1 MLDDPGEQIGF
12 VSILQ
17 NAHAHQIAVSE
28 AMEFVGVGV
37 LGLAVGFV
45 GNKQDRFVDFS
56 ESIGHFGV
64 QGYQSAARVDNK
76 QEHIGFFD
84 GREDLQFDLVGQ
96 IIDVLD
102 SDSTGIDQFE
112 MATFMFDQGRK
123 AISGHP
129 GKVFDDRQAATVE
142 PIKDRTFADIRSAY
156 NCNARNS
163 HRKTMDR

>member
-1 MLDDPGEQIGF
+1 MLDDPGEQVGF

-17 NAHAHQIAVSE
+17 NTHAHQIAVSE

-45 GNKQDRFVDFS
+45 GNKQDRFVDFT

-64 QGYQSAARVDNK
+64 QGDQSAARVDDK
-76 QEHIGFFD
+76 EEHIGFFD
-84 GREDLQFDLVGQ
+84 GREDLHFDLIGQ

-112 MATFMFDQGRK
+112 MAAFMFDQGRK
-123 AISGHP
+123 AISGDP
-129 GKVFDDRQAATVE
+129 GKVFDDR
-142 PIKDRTFADIRSAY
+142 
-156 NCNARNS
+156 
-163 HRKTMDR
+163 